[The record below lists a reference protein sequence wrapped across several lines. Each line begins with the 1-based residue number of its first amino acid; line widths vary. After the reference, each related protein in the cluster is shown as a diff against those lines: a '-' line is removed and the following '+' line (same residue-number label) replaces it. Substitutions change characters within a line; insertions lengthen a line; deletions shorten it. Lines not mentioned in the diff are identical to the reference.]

1 MCSGRVDLA
10 FILRAFA
17 RGADGVFIG
26 GCRLNEC
33 NYVTHGN
40 YHALNLTLLGKQIM
54 QHIGLDPRRLRIEF
68 MSGGEGLLFTDV
80 VDAFVEEV
88 KALGPLGEGEA
99 ENATVEEFT
108 SRLAVVDRLVPY
120 IKIAKRD
127 KLIARRAGAADD
139 DAYFTAEEIDDLLG
153 NVVSYYIE
161 PDKCQACMICL
172 RRCPVNAIDG
182 AKNRIHVIDQ
192 EVCIKCGNCHAA
204 CPPRFGAVSTVAGE
218 APPAP
223 IPDSARTLV
232 RKSRA

>member
-54 QHIGLDPRRLRIEF
+54 QHIGLDPRRLGIEF

-80 VDAFVEEV
+80 VDAFVEQV
-88 KALGPLGEGEA
+88 KALGPLGEGGE
-99 ENATVEEFT
+99 ENRTVEEFA
-108 SRLAVVDRLVPY
+108 SRLAMVDRLVPY

-127 KLIARRAGAADD
+127 KLIARRAGATDD
-139 DAYFTAEEIDDLLG
+139 DGYFTAEEIDDLLG

-172 RRCPVNAIDG
+172 RRCPVEAIDG

-192 EVCIKCGNCHAA
+192 EVCIKCGNCYAA
-204 CPPRFGAVSTVAGE
+204 CPARFGAVSTFAGE

-223 IPDSARTLV
+223 IPDSARALA
-232 RKSRA
+232 RKSKA